1 MPDSSNTTTLE
12 RPALVPQPAPTKTR
26 DPVSRRRRLRFALL
40 VIVPLVLL
48 VGAGLF
54 WLTGGRYVSTD
65 DAYVKA
71 DKVMIAPEVSG
82 KVTEV
87 AVDANQHVAPG
98 QLLFIIDEEPYRIAL
113 QRTDAMLAA
122 ARNDIE
128 SMRAQLAEKRAAL
141 KATQDTLDYMT
152 REFERQQQLAARSYA
167 PIAKL
172 DEARHN
178 LDNARQQV
186 AITQHDID
194 ALLANLGGDGNI
206 ATEDHPRVRQA
217 RAERD
222 QAALNLRRTHV
233 FSPGSG
239 TLANFDLQ
247 PGEYVTAAQPVFS
260 FVSDQRVWIEA
271 NLKETDMTYV
281 RPGQK
286 ATITVDAYP
295 DHEIKAKVESIN
307 PGTGSE
313 FSLLPAQNATGNWVK
328 VVQRVPVRIAV
339 TPDPDYPL
347 AVGMSSN
354 IEIDTGHRRQLPLIG
369 SALARV
375 IDR

>member
-1 MPDSSNTTTLE
+1 
-12 RPALVPQPAPTKTR
+12 VPQPALPKAR

-87 AVDANQHVAPG
+87 AVDANQHVAAG
-98 QLLFIIDEEPYRIAL
+98 QLLFVIDEEPYRIAL
-113 QRTDAMLAA
+113 QRADAMLAA

-141 KATQDTLDYMT
+141 KAAQDTVDYMT
-152 REFERQQQLAARSYA
+152 REFERQQQLASRSYA
-167 PIAKL
+167 PMAKL

-233 FSPGSG
+233 LSPGSG

-247 PGEYVTAAQPVFS
+247 PGEYVTATQPVFS

-271 NLKETDMTYV
+271 NLKETDLTYV

-347 AVGMSSN
+347 VVGMSSN
-354 IEIDTGHRRQLPLIG
+354 IEIDTGHQRSIPIFG
-369 SALARV
+369 TALARAL
-375 IDR
+375 DR